1 VQLTGRV
8 TLNLFLSFALCFSS
22 AWAQGLSTIN
32 GSVTDPS
39 GAVIPNAKISAV
51 EVDTTLSREA
61 VSNSDGLYVLN
72 GLRPTRYNILASAP
86 GFRPLTQAGIVLEA
100 NDAITINLKLEIGAT
115 SETLNVEAAAV
126 QVDTTTATIRQVV
139 DSARMVE
146 LPLNGRNAAQLT
158 ALVAGAVNA
167 PSNNAD
173 QGTTKTFPGA
183 VTVSVNGGRQNN
195 IAFNLDGVHSE
206 DIFSNVNQPLPMPDA
221 LQEFSFQTS
230 NFSAEYGQNSSGVV
244 NVVTKSGT
252 NTFHGN
258 AFEFNRNAV
267 FNARNFFAGR
277 RDQLKRNQ
285 FGGTLGGPI
294 LKDRL
299 FFFGGY
305 QGTRIRNTQNG
316 LTAYVPTATDLT
328 GDFSAY
334 LNAANAANPLR
345 RQISITDPTTG
356 QAFPNN
362 QLPTSRFDPASLAM
376 LKYLPPTAAANGFAT
391 YSTPVIQNFDEFIV
405 RTDYSISTN
414 DRLSYRFNKS
424 YYNQPGIF
432 ANNNLLT
439 YADYTPDTSYNTAIQ
454 ETHIFSPIL
463 LNDFRFGVT
472 REITSRHPPA
482 NTPNVTDFGVQ
493 NIYQTPDKA
502 IESFGVSGFFS
513 FGAFADSVF
522 ARTTFDWY
530 DTVRWTRG
538 RHSISAGGAFERARF
553 NQNNRLFQNGT
564 FSFTGDITGLAV
576 SDFLLGRLRTFTQG
590 WGSFQAD
597 RNLLFSLFAQ
607 DTFKVSR
614 RLNLDYGLRWEPS
627 FPWHD
632 LYNQAEA
639 FSPTLY
645 AQGVRSRV
653 YTNAYPGEVFTGDSG
668 FPSDGRYASWNN
680 VAPRF
685 GFAYDVTGD
694 GKTSLRGGSGIFYNS
709 RVPAFSNDSQVQ
721 TTPFSPTVS
730 LTNPAGPFSNPYL
743 GVTNP
748 FPLPFPVPHNFV
760 FPVPVRVYS
769 WDTSHY
775 ALQTP
780 TVYNWSLTLE
790 RQLWP
795 DWLGRIAY
803 IGSRT
808 NHLME
813 NEQLNPAAYIP
824 GSTLS
829 TDARRP
835 FQPYTSIVQGTASGN
850 ALYNS
855 LQLSLEKRLSK
866 GFTILANYTWSKS
879 IDNIPFG
886 ADVTSP
892 MLNADL
898 TMSPYINGFKRID
911 AGPSDFD
918 FNHTFVVSYLW
929 QSPALKQRSRLVRGV
944 AGGWQLSGI
953 TTAQTG
959 APLTLFAGTD
969 RSQTG
974 IGFDHGDYTG
984 GQAYASGPCANQAP
998 CVSYLRAAS
1007 FGIPALGTYGN
1018 LAKGALRGPGLFNT
1032 DLGASKTFVITE
1044 ALNLQFRAE
1053 FFNIF
1058 NRTNFLNPGTT
1069 VSSGSF
1075 GNILSAR
1082 DPRIGQL
1089 ALKLQF

>member
-1 VQLTGRV
+1 MRRSVSTSAGFF
-8 TLNLFLSFALCFSS
+8 LFSVLGF
-22 AWAQGLSTIN
+22 AQGLSTIN

-39 GAVIPNAKISAV
+39 GAVIPGAKVIATEV
-51 EVDTTLSREA
+51 ETTLSRDT
-61 VSNSDGLYVLN
+61 VSSPEGLYVIG
-72 GLRPTRYNILASAP
+72 GLRPTRYTLSVSAP
-86 GFRPLTQAGIVLEA
+86 GFRPVTQTGIGLEA
-100 NDAITINLKLEIGAT
+100 NDTLTINLKLEVGAT
-115 SETLNVEAAAV
+115 SEAVNVEANAA
-126 QVDTTTATIRQVV
+126 QVDTTTATLRQVV

-173 QGTTKTFPGA
+173 QGTTKTFPAA

-252 NTFHGN
+252 NAFHGN
-258 AFEFNRNAV
+258 AFEFVRNAE
-267 FNARNFFAGR
+267 FNARNFFSAK

-294 LKDRL
+294 IKDRL

-305 QGTRIRNTQNG
+305 QRTKIRNTRND
-316 LTAYVPTATDLT
+316 LSAYVPTAADLT

-334 LNAANAANPLR
+334 LNAGDPGNPLR
-345 RQISITDPTTG
+345 RQVLIKDPTNG
-356 QAFPNN
+356 QVFPNN
-362 QLPTSRFDPASLAM
+362 QIPASRFDPASLAM
-376 LKYLPPTAAANGFAT
+376 LKYLPASPSANGFAL
-391 YSTPVIQNFDEFIV
+391 YSLPVIQDFDEFIV
-405 RTDYSISTN
+405 RTDYSISAN
-414 DRLSYRFNKS
+414 DRLNFRFNKS

-439 YADYTPDTSYNTAIQ
+439 YSDTTPDSSYNTAIQ
-454 ETHIFSPIL
+454 ETHVFSPTL

-472 REITSRHPPA
+472 REITSRHPPS
-482 NTPNVTDFGVQ
+482 NTPNVTDFGVK

-502 IESFGVSGFFS
+502 MESFSVSGFYS

-530 DTVRWTRG
+530 DTVRWVKG
-538 RHSISAGGAFERARF
+538 RHSISLGGAFERARF
-553 NQNNRLFQNGT
+553 NQNNHLFQNGT
-564 FSFTGDITGLAV
+564 FSFTGDITGVAI

-590 WGSFQAD
+590 WGSFQRD
-597 RNLLFSLFAQ
+597 RNILFSTFVQ
-607 DTFKVSR
+607 DTFKVSNHLT
-614 RLNLDYGLRWEPS
+614 LNFGVRWEPS
-627 FPWHD
+627 MPWRD

-639 FSPTLY
+639 FDPTLY
-645 AQGVRSRV
+645 ANGVRSKV
-653 YTNAYPGEVFTGDSG
+653 YTNAYPGEIFTGDPG
-668 FPSDGRYASWNN
+668 FPDDGRSTSWNN

-685 GFAYDVTGD
+685 GFAYDVSGD
-694 GKTSLRGGSGIFYNS
+694 GRTSIRGGAGVFYNS

-721 TTPFSPTVS
+721 TSPFSPTVS

-743 GVTNP
+743 GVNNP
-748 FPLPFPVPHNFV
+748 FPLTFPVPHDFV
-760 FPVPVRVYS
+760 FPTPVRVYS
-769 WDTSHY
+769 WDASHY
-775 ALQTP
+775 KLQTP
-780 TVYNWSLTLE
+780 TVYNWNITIE
-790 RQLWP
+790 RQLRP
-795 DWLGRIAY
+795 DWLVRAAY
-803 IGSRT
+803 VGSRT
-808 NHLME
+808 NHLIE
-813 NEQLNPAAYIP
+813 NIQLNPAAYIP

-835 FQPYTSIVQGTASGN
+835 FQPYTSIIQASGSGN
-850 ALYNS
+850 SMYNS

-892 MLNADL
+892 ILNAGL
-898 TMSPYINGFKRID
+898 TMSPYIPGFKRID
-911 AGPSDFD
+911 TGPSDFD
-918 FNHTFVVSYLW
+918 FTQTFVVSYVW
-929 QSPALKQRSRLVRGV
+929 QLPMLKQSNHLIKNVL
-944 AGGWQLSGI
+944 GGWELTGI
-953 TTAQTG
+953 TTAQSG
-959 APLTLFAGTD
+959 PPLTLFAGTD

-974 IGFDHGDYTG
+974 IGYDHADYVG
-984 GQAYASGPCANQAP
+984 GPAYTSRACANQAP
-998 CVSYLRAAS
+998 CVSYFIPSAFAA
-1007 FGIPALGTYGN
+1007 PALGTYGN
-1018 LAKGALRGPGLFNT
+1018 LAKGTLRGPGFFNT
-1032 DLGASKTFVITE
+1032 DLGAFKNFTITE
-1044 ALNLQFRAE
+1044 RLTIQFRAE
-1053 FFNIF
+1053 FFNVF
-1058 NRTNFLNPGTT
+1058 NRANFNNPGTT
-1069 VSSGSF
+1069 VSAGGF

-1089 ALKLQF
+1089 ALKVVF